1 MENKLMDKQFY
12 ISGLIAKVNRGTISA
27 EERKALD
34 MWLKESEEHYELYK
48 RATDNKYLVA
58 KLEVYQLFKKSKI
71 RASLESELFES
82 KTVWFIPKTMLRY
95 AAILVPFI
103 ILAGISYYYIKNFQT
118 PPLSS
123 LDSKHVPGSQ
133 KATLVLSD
141 GQVHELDEDNLQV
154 DLIEGKARIV
164 NQQNSLIYS
173 TEGEIIE
180 AQPVVHNELIT
191 PRGGGYTL
199 QLADGTIVTLNA
211 GSSLKYPVSFT
222 DSIRQVFLVGEAYF
236 DVRHDG
242 KPFVVSCDD
251 IDVRVLGTS
260 FNISTYPDDPDVKT
274 TLVKGKVRITTSES
288 LDPASEDKLLLPSDQ
303 AIFNKNNASIDIIQV
318 NTSQFTS
325 WIQGKFEFKNSDL
338 DQVMKRLSRWYD
350 FEYRFETD
358 AAKDY
363 HFTARINND
372 QSISSILEM
381 LEMTTDVRFK
391 IKDQIIVIL

>member
-1 MENKLMDKQFY
+1 MESELMDKQFY

-34 MWLKESEEHYELYK
+34 VWIKESEEHHKLYK

-58 KLEVYQLFKKSKI
+58 KLEVYQLFEKSKI

-82 KTVWFIPKTMLRY
+82 KTVWLVPKTMLRY

-103 ILAGISYYYIKNFQT
+103 ILAGISWYYLKDFGT

-123 LDSKHVPGSQ
+123 LDNVYVPGSQ
-133 KATLVLSD
+133 KAKLVLSD
-141 GQVHELDEDNLQV
+141 GQVHELDKDNLMV
-154 DLIEGKARIV
+154 DIKEGEARIV
-164 NQQNSLIYS
+164 NQRNSLIYS
-173 TEGEIIE
+173 AEEEIVE
-180 AQPVVHNELIT
+180 AQPVVLNELIT
-191 PRGGGYTL
+191 PKGGGYTL

-242 KPFVVSCDD
+242 KPFIVSCDD

-274 TLVKGKVRITTSES
+274 TLVEGKVKITTSEN
-288 LDPASEDKLLLPSDQ
+288 LQLASEGKVLLPSDQ

-318 NTSQFTS
+318 NTSQYTS
-325 WIQGKFEFKNSDL
+325 WIQGKFEFKNLDL

-372 QSISSILEM
+372 QNISSILEM
-381 LEMTTDVRFK
+381 LEMTTDVKFVIR
-391 IKDQIIVIL
+391 DQIIVIL